1 MQRMGVLCLALVVGS
16 AVLVG
21 FSSSASA
28 IPAFARRYGLACSAC
43 HVAWPVLNELG
54 EDFKMSG
61 YRRYAGA
68 ELKPTTPDIELVQEA
83 LTLPAIPPV
92 AFRAD
97 FGYDFQRVRRS
108 AEDGS
113 SATRK
118 GSSFD
123 LNELEL
129 LAGTPLGP
137 HLSFF
142 LQYDL
147 FGTEIKRPTG
157 PGEANETGT
166 RKKITFDTEGPRVPG
181 MAKLIWNSLLP
192 ASVAPAD
199 SLNIL
204 GGVNELPL
212 AFSPEHRRLSASP
225 YLIYER
231 RALDLLS
238 RTPLDDL
245 LSEGVGRRL
254 LRLSEEQIGVELNG
268 VLWPRGMAGPLRL
281 EYHLGVTNGSNKDS
295 DSNSEKDL
303 FGRFALRWRG
313 QRLGVFGYWSPDIYS
328 DDLRANGSIAAGG
341 ILSGVG
347 RRNQTSS
354 VGPDLTLT
362 LLPLALPLWLDI
374 QVLFNHE
381 SNPTGFDTRFNWWGG
396 FTQLNWKPFESLI
409 AYGRYDLLRG
419 ERFDDTGVGGVT
431 GPVKPR
437 EWAAVVGLQ
446 WYPLANLRLIGEY
459 SRHEFR
465 NTVSSPSHQRIEG
478 DFFTLRAA
486 LAF

>member
-1 MQRMGVLCLALVVGS
+1 
-16 AVLVG
+16 
-21 FSSSASA
+21 
-28 IPAFARRYGLACSAC
+28 
-43 HVAWPVLNELG
+43 
-54 EDFKMSG
+54 MSG

-68 ELKPTTPDIELVQEA
+68 ELKPTTPDIEVAQSGF
-83 LTLPAIPPV
+83 TLPAIPPV

-97 FGYDFQRVRRS
+97 VGVDVQQVKRS
-108 AEDGS
+108 AADGTHAS
-113 SATRK
+113 RH

-129 LAGTPLGP
+129 LAGTPLGT

-142 LQYDL
+142 LQYNL
-147 FGTEIKRPTG
+147 FETEIERPTG
-157 PGEANETGT
+157 PGEANATDT
-166 RKKITFDTEGPRVPG
+166 RKSIAFGTNSPRVPG

-192 ASVAPAD
+192 ESVAPRE

-225 YLIYER
+225 YLIYQR
-231 RALDLLS
+231 RGLDLVS
-238 RTPLDDL
+238 GKPVDDL
-245 LSEGVGRRL
+245 LSADVGRRL

-268 VLWPRGMAGPLRL
+268 VLWPRGRGGPLRM
-281 EYHLGVTNGSNKDS
+281 EYHLGVTNGSNKDA
-295 DSNSEKDL
+295 DPNAEKDL
-303 FGRFALRWRG
+303 FGRLALRWRG
-313 QRLGVFGYWSPDIYS
+313 QTLGIFGYWSPDIYS
-328 DDLRANGSIAAGG
+328 DDLRANSAIAAGG
-341 ILSGVG
+341 ILSGLG

-354 VGPDLTLT
+354 VGPDLTLS
-362 LLPLALPLWLDI
+362 LLPLALPLWLDT
-374 QVLFNHE
+374 QVLVNHE
-381 SNPTGFDTRFNWWGG
+381 RNPTGFDTRFTWWGG

-409 AYGRYDLLRG
+409 AYGRYDWLRG
-419 ERFDDTGVGGVT
+419 DRFDDTAVGGVT

-459 SRHEFR
+459 SRHAFR
-465 NTVSSPSHQRIEG
+465 NTLSSPSHQRIEG